1 MNKYQRLIIVAALIN
16 TLVMLLFPPFLSQPL
31 ARGALPGFDG
41 FLPLLALFSGKPLFK
56 ELLTLQLMLVLINT
70 LSAWLALSGIR
81 PEHPTPHVSL
91 ARGTLWFALANLFLI
106 LAFPPYESHRTML
119 YGSTGGFEG
128 FYFIFENNFRRSIFW
143 PMLYI
148 EITFLVINAL
158 GFFLLFSILRPG
170 RLPSRASSAEAAD
183 SHSAL
188 GRKTERRHNHAPYSG
203 VERRIAA
210 DRRHL
215 SKPG

>member
-16 TLVMLLFPPFLSQPL
+16 TLLMLLFPPFLSQPL

-41 FLPLLALFSGKPLFK
+41 FLPLLALFSGKALFK

-70 LSAWLALSGIR
+70 LSAWLAVSSIR
-81 PEHPTPHVSL
+81 PDNPAPHVSL
-91 ARGTLWFALANLFLI
+91 TRGTLCFALANLFLI

-119 YGSTGGFEG
+119 YGSAGGFEG

-148 EITFLVINAL
+148 EITFLAINAL
-158 GFFLLFSILRPG
+158 GFFLLFSTLRTGHQP
-170 RLPSRASSAEAAD
+170 PNANSAESAD

-188 GRKTERRHNHAPYSG
+188 GRKTERRHNHAPYPG
-203 VERRIAA
+203 IERRHAV
-210 DRRHL
+210 DRRQQA
-215 SKPG
+215 KPG